1 MTLEVLGQGE
11 GLSTIVDYGLFSINL
26 RFARLLQHDKSVSRA
41 N

>member
-1 MTLEVLGQGE
+1 MKFWGKEN

-26 RFARLLQHDKSVSRA
+26 RFARLLQRDKSVCGA